1 MVGDVKRRRASEN
14 RSTRRFTMQYHLNI
28 NESLYTVCQKTLCD
42 IYKKTPCRLQIL
54 QDKIMLKKPLNDA
67 RGTHDNRPNKIPD
80 ENKDLIKAHI
90 ASFPLQENH
99 YSRND
104 ITKQCLSPD
113 LSIEKMWKLFKEK
126 YPDTQVTLHCY
137 RDIFDTKFKLRFGCP
152 SLAQTHVN
160 FVTLIS

>member
-1 MVGDVKRRRASEN
+1 
-14 RSTRRFTMQYHLNI
+14 
-28 NESLYTVCQKTLCD
+28 
-42 IYKKTPCRLQIL
+42 
-54 QDKIMLKKPLNDA
+54 MLVV
-67 RGTHDNRPNKIPD
+67 IPH

-104 ITKQCLSPD
+104 STKQCLSPD

-137 RDIFDTKFKLRFGCP
+137 RDIFNTKFKLRFGVP
-152 SLAQTHVN
+152 RSLRHM
-160 FVTLIS
+160 